1 MAGKGMKYRIR
12 RLWVNLLI
20 IGLAVSLAA
29 GASYGLRW
37 LGY

>member
-1 MAGKGMKYRIR
+1 MATRSYWEKLK
-12 RLWVNLLI
+12 RLWVNLVV
-20 IGLAVSLAA
+20 IGLGATVAA

>member
-1 MAGKGMKYRIR
+1 MLK
-12 RLWVNLLI
+12 RLSINLLT
-20 IGLAVSLAA
+20 IGLAASLAA